1 MAGRPPTPIDYALV
15 ERLAHI
21 HCTDDEIATLIGMSK
36 DNFCKRKHRDK
47 QLCLCLEK
55 GRDGGKMSLRRMQWK
70 SAEGGN
76 VTAQIWLGKQ
86 LLGQRDKQEVTG
98 KDGGPMEHRIDLK
111 ALSDDELD
119 RLIETGRIDR
129 EGPKGEGAA

>member
-36 DNFCKRKHRDK
+36 ENFCRRKARDK
-47 QLCLCLEK
+47 QLCQCLEK

-70 SAEGGN
+70 SAEAGN

-86 LLGQRDKQEVTG
+86 MLGQRDKQE
-98 KDGGPMEHRIDLK
+98 MEHSGDVTLTVK
-111 ALSDDELD
+111 YADE
-119 RLIETGRIDR
+119 
-129 EGPKGEGAA
+129 P